1 VKRLVVV
8 AFFFEFGIA
17 LLVVPWSSFWDRNYF
32 AEAVPIIHTVIRN
45 NFVRGA
51 VSGLGVIN
59 LASGLVELISL
70 LLARNTDTDPAPLPG
85 LRGQEK

>member
-1 VKRLVVV
+1 MKRLFIV

-32 AEAVPIIHTVIRN
+32 AEMVPVVHTIIKN

-51 VSGLGVIN
+51 VSGLGLIN
-59 LASGLVELISL
+59 LASGLAELISL
-70 LLARNTDTDPAPLPG
+70 LLARHTDTDPAPLSG

>member
-1 VKRLVVV
+1 VKRLFIV

-32 AEAVPIIHTVIRN
+32 AQAVPVIHTIIKN

-59 LASGLVELISL
+59 LASGLAELISL
-70 LLARNTDTDPAPLPG
+70 LLARNTDTDPAPLRG

>member
-1 VKRLVVV
+1 MKRLFIV

-32 AEAVPIIHTVIRN
+32 AQAVPVIHTLIKN

-59 LASGLVELISL
+59 LASGLAELISL
-70 LLARNTDTDPAPLPG
+70 LLARNTDTDPAPLSG

>member
-1 VKRLVVV
+1 MKRLLVV

-32 AEAVPIIHTVIRN
+32 AETVPVIHTIIKN

-51 VSGLGVIN
+51 VSGLGLVN
-59 LASGLVELISL
+59 LASGLAELLSL

>member
-1 VKRLVVV
+1 VKRLFIV

-32 AEAVPIIHTVIRN
+32 AQAVPVIHTIIKN

-51 VSGLGVIN
+51 VSGLGLIN
-59 LASGLVELISL
+59 LASGLTELISL
-70 LLARNTDTDPAPLPG
+70 LLARHTDTDPAPLPG

>member
-1 VKRLVVV
+1 MKRLFIV

-32 AEAVPIIHTVIRN
+32 AATVPLIHTIIKN

-51 VSGLGVIN
+51 VSGLGVVN
-59 LASGLVELISL
+59 LFSGLVELISI
-70 LLARNTDTDPAPLPG
+70 LLARHSEAAPLT
-85 LRGQEK
+85 LRGSEQIEK